1 LPLYHFILL
10 RWVWRLLLW
19 TLWLRKVSKLGL
31 QVLAT
36 HPDRA
41 GGLGFLG
48 EAQTGFNLLLI
59 PVALVF
65 SARAVLWIQFG
76 GGSPEQLKYV
86 IGAFV
91 ILAILLVQ
99 GPLFV
104 FTGILVAARRHGIMQ
119 YGALA
124 DAYVH
129 DFHGKWVGDRKP
141 SEEPL
146 LGTADI
152 QSLADI
158 GNSLQVVRG
167 MRVAPIGVQELT
179 GTALCALLP
188 MLPLLSTIIPVQ
200 EILKKVLELV
210 AR

>member
-1 LPLYHFILL
+1 
-10 RWVWRLLLW
+10 
-19 TLWLRKVSKLGL
+19 
-31 QVLAT
+31 
-36 HPDRA
+36 
-41 GGLGFLG
+41 
-48 EAQTGFNLLLI
+48 
-59 PVALVF
+59 
-65 SARAVLWIQFG
+65 
-76 GGSPEQLKYV
+76 
-86 IGAFV
+86 
-91 ILAILLVQ
+91 
-99 GPLFV
+99 
-104 FTGILVAARRHGIMQ
+104 MQ